1 MAGLATARETIAWVL
16 QLQGDLGAS
25 AETTAQKVEKL
36 GLSADQTKLKV
47 KELDAAQKTASAESA
62 AWTKNLLGVAGVVST
77 VAIGLGIATAAAE
90 KFVSSVVNANSHLRE
105 LGVGTGRAG
114 VAVDNY
120 TNAVNK
126 LTVSWEKL
134 ELKLGEGPI
143 IRLEQLAAA
152 MTKVTDAAGSGGSI
166 DTLKKF
172 TERLS
177 SMGLLFAT
185 GGSAAPVLM
194 GMNQAGRA
202 LDSQGAGGG
211 AIDRLL
217 STPAPGQVY
226 QAGGVDVGSF
236 FAPSK
241 SSGSAVVPVDL
252 NALRMAMAGGH
263 GAPSLAF
270 GATTPTGVQS
280 VAGGLP
286 YGMVGPGF
294 AQTTGAEALG
304 GGGGGGLNASAI
316 ASGIG
321 ALGSGSASS
330 ALALA
335 GPPGMVA
342 GAVAAIAPVLG
353 KTFDGLIKQVE
364 HLPSQLV
371 RGIEHILDAL
381 PDVIGKTLPDLV
393 ISIVG
398 MIPTLV
404 GALSESL
411 PLIIKA
417 ALVDLPK
424 ALAEAIAQFLTGDP
438 SVGQSLGRGG
448 QINASGR
455 APRNRQQAQDAFNN
469 SVFMGQADG
478 SYAFRGRQ
486 GGGGVHVHV
495 HGGNSHDVIRRIR
508 KELGS
513 YGSGESLDALVTS

>member
-1 MAGLATARETIAWVL
+1 MASFATSRETIAWVL

-25 AETTAQKVEKL
+25 AETTAAKVEKL
-36 GLSADQTKLKV
+36 GLSADQAKLKV
-47 KELDAAQKTASAESA
+47 KELDAAQAAASKESA

-77 VAIGLGIATAAAE
+77 VAIGLGIATGAAE

-105 LGVGTGRAG
+105 IGIGTGRAG
-114 VAVDNY
+114 AAVDNY
-120 TNAVNK
+120 ANAVDK
-126 LTVSWEKL
+126 LTISWEKL

-143 IRLEQLAAA
+143 TRLEQLASA
-152 MTKVTDAAGSGGSI
+152 MTKVTDAAGTGGFLDSVKRMT
-166 DTLKKF
+166 D
-172 TERLS
+172 RLS

-185 GGSAAPVLM
+185 GGTAAPVLL

-236 FAPSK
+236 FG
-241 SSGSAVVPVDL
+241 SSSRGRAAVTPVDL

-270 GATTPTGVQS
+270 GATSPTGVQS
-280 VAGGLP
+280 VSGGLP
-286 YGMVGPGF
+286 YGMMGPGF
-294 AQTTGAEALG
+294 AQTTGAESM

-316 ASGIG
+316 AGGIS

-335 GPPGMVA
+335 GPPGMIA
-342 GAVAAIAPVLG
+342 GAVASIAPVMG

-371 RGIEHILDAL
+371 RGISHILDAL

-404 GALSESL
+404 GALAESL
-411 PLIIKA
+411 PQIIKA

-424 ALAEAIAQFLTGDP
+424 ALAEAIAAFLTGDP
-438 SVGQSLGRGG
+438 SVGQSIGRGG

-469 SVFMGQADG
+469 SVFMGSADG
-478 SYAFRGRQ
+478 SFALARQ
-486 GGGGVHVHV
+486 GGGVHVHV